1 MMQYDLTKELG
12 SNFIEYAVAVN
23 TDRAIPD
30 AKSGLKPVARR
41 VLFGSYAFGHSSN
54 KPRVKCANIVG
65 EVMGKFHPHGD
76 SSIYGVLVR
85 LSQPW
90 TMRYPLID
98 WHGNNGNIAGDGPAA
113 QRYTEARLSKLAED
127 GLLFGIKKNNVD
139 FMPNYDETR
148 DEPITLPSYFPNLL
162 CNPNTGI
169 GVAMAC
175 NWLPHNLTEVSI
187 AVKDYLEGKEP
198 TVPGPD
204 FPTGG
209 LIINK
214 DDIPNF
220 LKTGHGSVKLRGKYK
235 VDNSSIIFYEIPYG
249 ISTESLLEEIGKL
262 AESDKTNDIIDIRD
276 ESNKKGLRI
285 VIECRKDANLN
296 RIISLLFKN
305 TNLQT
310 SISYNQVAL
319 IDKTPTELNFKDC
332 IKIYVEHNIKCI
344 IREAVF
350 DKQKAEERLEIVNG
364 LLKALEDIDNIIAL
378 IKSSDSSTAAKVAL
392 ISKYSF
398 TENQAKAII
407 DMKLGKLAGLEKIE
421 LNQEKTDLDNN
432 VNDLINIIESEKRQ
446 QEILL
451 ERLFAIVQKYD
462 DGRRTEL
469 AQISEDPKEKE
480 IENVVP
486 EECVVVITESGL
498 IKRIPTK
505 SYRTQKRSGV
515 GIKNGDDIIKSVYRT
530 NTVDTLMIFSSNAKM
545 YRLIVDNIPEG
556 TNASKGTPIQAL
568 ISMEVGEKPMAYAS
582 LYHGTS
588 AKYVFFATKNG
599 IIKKVPLAEYE
610 KTKKATGII
619 ALTLKEGDSLSVVT
633 FIEEEEM
640 LIVTKEG
647 MTIRFA
653 TVDMPLSSRTAQG
666 VKGIKLNEGDSVL
679 ACLPIKHESDNLA
692 IISNK
697 GLGKQVKLSELT
709 IQNRGGKGL
718 AIYKEP
724 ISGAALV
731 DNEDDLLIFGDKS
744 SIRIAAKELPVL
756 SRTSVGNSVIKNN
769 SKVVSISKA

>member
-1 MMQYDLTKELG
+1 MQNDLTRELG
-12 SNFIEYAVAVN
+12 TNFIEYAVAVN

-41 VLFGSYAFGHSSN
+41 ILYGAYAFGHSSN
-54 KPRVKCANIVG
+54 KVHVKCANIVG

-76 SSIYGVLVR
+76 SSIYGALAR

-90 TMRYPLID
+90 VMRYPLID

-113 QRYTEARLSKLAED
+113 YRYTEARLAKLAEE
-127 GLLFGIKKNNVD
+127 GLLAGIKKNNVD
-139 FMPNYDETR
+139 FIPNYDESR
-148 DEPITLPSYFPNLL
+148 DEPVTLPSFFPNLL

-175 NWLPHNLTEVSI
+175 NWLPHNLTEVSQAI
-187 AVKDYLEGKEP
+187 RDYLDGKEP
-198 TVPGPD
+198 VLPGPD

-214 DDIPNF
+214 DDIPNI

-235 VDNSSIIFYEIPYG
+235 LENTNIVFYEIPYG
-249 ISTESLLEEIGKL
+249 VSTESLLEEIGAL
-262 AESDKTNDIIDIRD
+262 AESGKADEITDIRD

-296 RIISLLFKN
+296 KIISLLFKD

-319 IDKTPTELNFKDC
+319 IDKTPTELNLKDC
-332 IKIYVEHNIKCI
+332 IKIYVEHNIECI
-344 IREAVF
+344 IREAEF
-350 DKQKAEERLEIVNG
+350 DKVKAADRLEIVDG

-378 IKSSDSSTAAKVAL
+378 IKASASSATAKVEL
-392 ISKYSF
+392 MNKYSF

-421 LNQEKTDLDNN
+421 LNDEKTSLEEEVKN
-432 VNDLINIIESEKRQ
+432 LTEIIGSKQKQE
-446 QEILL
+446 EILWD
-451 ERLFAIVQKYD
+451 RLSTIVKKYD
-462 DGRRTEL
+462 DGRKTEL
-469 AQISEDPKEKE
+469 TQIAESPKEKE

-515 GIKNGDDIIKSVYRT
+515 GVKNGDDIIKFVCRT
-530 NTVDTLMIFSSNAKM
+530 NTIDTLMVFSSNAKM

-568 ISMEVGEKPMAYAS
+568 ISMETGEKPMAYAS

-599 IIKKVPLAEYE
+599 TVKKVPLSEYE

-619 ALTLKEGDSLSVVT
+619 ALTLKEEDSLAAVT

-640 LIVTKEG
+640 LLATRGG
-647 MTIRFA
+647 MVIRFSSK
-653 TVDMPLSSRTAQG
+653 DMPLSSRTAQG
-666 VKGIKLNEGDSVL
+666 VKGMKLNAGDEVFT
-679 ACLPIKHESDNLA
+679 CIPIKHNTDNLA
-692 IISNK
+692 VVSYK
-697 GLGKQVKLSELT
+697 GLGKQIELKEFV
-709 IQNRGGKGL
+709 IQNRGGKGVS
-718 AIYKEP
+718 IYKEP
-724 ISGAALV
+724 IAGIALV
-731 DNEDDLLIFGDKS
+731 DDTDDLLIFGDKT

>member
-1 MMQYDLTKELG
+1 MQNDLTKELG
-12 SNFIEYAVAVN
+12 TNFIEYAVAVN

-41 VLFGSYAFGHSSN
+41 ILYGAYAFGHSSN
-54 KPRVKCANIVG
+54 KVHVKCANIVG

-76 SSIYGVLVR
+76 SSIYGALTR
-85 LSQPW
+85 LSQSW
-90 TMRYPLID
+90 IMRYPLID
-98 WHGNNGNIAGDGPAA
+98 WHGNNGNIAGDEPAA
-113 QRYTEARLSKLAED
+113 YRYTEARLTKLAEE
-127 GLLFGIKKNNVD
+127 GLLAGIKKNNVD
-139 FMPNYDETR
+139 FIPNYDESR
-148 DEPITLPSYFPNLL
+148 EEPTTLPSFFPNLL

-175 NWLPHNLTEVSI
+175 NWLPHNLTEVSQAI
-187 AVKDYLEGKEP
+187 RDYLDGKEP
-198 TVPGPD
+198 TLPGPD

-214 DDIPNF
+214 DDIPNIM
-220 LKTGHGSVKLRGKYK
+220 KYGHGSVKVRGKYK
-235 VDNSSIIFYEIPYG
+235 LEDYTIVFYEIPYG
-249 ISTESLLEEIGKL
+249 VSTESLLEEIGAV
-262 AESDKTNDIIDIRD
+262 AESGKADEIIDIRD

-285 VIECRKDANLN
+285 AIECRKDSNLN
-296 RIISLLFKN
+296 RIINLLFKE

-319 IDKTPTELNFKDC
+319 IDKTPTELNLKEC
-332 IKIYVEHNIKCI
+332 IEIYVEHNISCI
-344 IREAVF
+344 IRECEF
-350 DKQKAEERLEIVNG
+350 DKVKAADRLEIVDG

-378 IKSSDSSTAAKVAL
+378 IKASASAATAKDEL
-392 ISKYSF
+392 ISKYKF

-421 LNQEKTDLDNN
+421 LNEEKTELENQ
-432 VNDLINIIESEKRQ
+432 VKTLTAIISSRTL
-446 QEILL
+446 QEDILW
-451 ERLFAIVQKYD
+451 ERLSAIVKKYD

-469 AQISEDPKEKE
+469 AQISESPKEKE
-480 IENVVP
+480 IEHVVP

-515 GIKNGDDIIKSVYRT
+515 GIKNGDDIIKFVCRT
-530 NTVDTLMIFSSNAKM
+530 NTVDTLMVFSSKAKM

-556 TNASKGTPIQAL
+556 TNASKGVPIHSL
-568 ISMEVGEKPMAYAS
+568 INMETGEKSMAYAS

-599 IIKKVPLAEYE
+599 IIKKVPLSEYE

-619 ALTLKEGDSLSVVT
+619 ALTLREGDSLAAVT

-640 LIVTKEG
+640 LLATKEG
-647 MTIRFA
+647 MVIRFA
-653 TVDMPLSSRTAQG
+653 TADMPLSSRTAQG
-666 VKGIKLNEGDSVL
+666 VKGMKLNDGDEIFS
-679 ACLPIKHESDNLA
+679 CLPIKHNSDNIAA
-692 IISNK
+692 ISVK
-697 GLGKQVKLSELT
+697 GLGKQVELKELT
-709 IQNRGGKGL
+709 LQNRGGKGL
-718 AIYKEP
+718 SIYKEP
-724 ISGAALV
+724 IAGIALV
-731 DNEDDLLIFGDKS
+731 DNTDDLLIFGDKT
-744 SIRIAAKELPVL
+744 SIRFSAKDLPVL
-756 SRTSVGNSVIKNN
+756 SRSSVGNSVIKNN